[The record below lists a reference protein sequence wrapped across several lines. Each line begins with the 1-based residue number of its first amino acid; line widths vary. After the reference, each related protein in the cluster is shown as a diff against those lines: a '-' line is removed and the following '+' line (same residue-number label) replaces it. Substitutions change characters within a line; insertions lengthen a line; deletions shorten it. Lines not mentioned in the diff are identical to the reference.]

1 MFCSTCG
8 TLLVPKKTP
17 YGSWMSCPN
26 HHPQPKLVQESE
38 TQKTKN
44 PATVIPIGVASGEN
58 TMAVY
63 DHACP
68 KCGHKKAELIE
79 MGPSYADEDSTFRM
93 KCGKCGWV
101 ERLEGKM
108 K

>member
-26 HHPQPKLVQESE
+26 HHPQPKLVQETE
-38 TQKTKN
+38 THKTKN
-44 PATVIPIGVASGEN
+44 LKPVIPIGVASGEN
-58 TMAVY
+58 TLAVY
-63 DHACP
+63 DHKCS
-68 KCGHKKAELIE
+68 KCGYEKAELIE
-79 MGPSYADEDSTFRM
+79 MLASYSDEDNTYRM
-93 KCGKCGWV
+93 KCGKCGFV
-101 ERLEGKM
+101 ERLEGKV